1 MSEYVLS
8 INPCIPP
15 LGSHD
20 GSAVLF
26 EDGELVFGVEE
37 ERLTRQ
43 KHAPETFPAES
54 IRACLE
60 FADIDLSAVR
70 KVTVP
75 WEPELFRKSL
85 SQNLRQ
91 VTSTPRSL
99 TEKLQF
105 ALWGVKY
112 SLGPSVTSTSLIED
126 QLGEVGDAVPPIET
140 RPHHRSHAASAF
152 YPSPFER
159 ALVLTIDGR
168 GEHDTTV
175 VWEGDPTGIE
185 KVREYEFPN
194 SWGFLYAA
202 VTKYLG
208 FRPWNGEGK
217 VMGLAPYGTRNRDI
231 ESRLREAIDT
241 GVDFDVTGIVNGSVQ
256 STVSELE
263 QLLGRTRRKQ
273 PGEFTDWEK
282 DLAHIVQKLLEET
295 VTSIVA
301 TYCRRLDVENVA
313 LAGGVALNCKMNKRV
328 MNVDRV
334 DGTFVQPVAADS
346 GSAVGAGMLE
356 YSSGEVGTMSTVYW
370 GPEYDTGTIEAELR
384 KNKITFSKPE
394 EITSA
399 VAKRVAD
406 GELAG
411 WFQGRMEMG
420 PRALG
425 NRSIIADPRTEESLD
440 RVNKYVKHREEW
452 RPFAPSI
459 LEDAMGDFVVDPE
472 PAPYMIKTFDVTE
485 DARDRIPAVLHPG
498 DGTTRPQSVRREQNP
513 RYYDLI
519 DAFADRTGV
528 PVVLNT
534 SFNDHGEPIV
544 NRPAEAVKDFFG
556 MGLDVVALGELLVE
570 KPANTR

>member
-1 MSEYVLS
+1 MMEYTLS
-8 INPCIPP
+8 INPSIPP

-26 EDGELVFGVEE
+26 RDSELVFGIEE

-43 KHAPETFPAES
+43 KHAPETFPTES
-54 IRACLE
+54 IQACLDAE
-60 FADIDLSAVR
+60 NINLSDVE
-70 KVTVP
+70 KVVIP
-75 WEPELFRKSL
+75 WEPDLFRKSL

-91 VTSTPRSL
+91 VTSTPGSL
-99 TEKLQF
+99 TEKLRF
-105 ALWGVKY
+105 AGWGIKY
-112 SLGPSVTSTSLIED
+112 SLGPSVTSTSLIQD
-126 QLGEVGDAVPPIET
+126 QLEEIGDTDLPVET

-152 YPSPFER
+152 YPSPFDR
-159 ALVLTIDGR
+159 ALILTIDGR
-168 GEHDTTV
+168 GEHDATN
-175 VWEGDPTGIE
+175 VWEGTRSGLE
-185 KVREYEFPN
+185 KVREYAFPN

-217 VMGLAPYGTRNRDI
+217 VMGLAPYGSRNRDI
-231 ESRLREAIDT
+231 ESRLREAINT
-241 GVDFDVTGIVNGSVQ
+241 GVDYDVTDLVNGNVQ
-256 STVSELE
+256 NTVTELE

-273 PGEFTDWEK
+273 SGEFTDWEK
-282 DLAHIVQKLLEET
+282 DLAHTVQMLLEET
-295 VTSIVA
+295 VMNIVA

-328 MNVDRV
+328 MEIDVVDE
-334 DGTFVQPVAADS
+334 TFIQPVAADS
-346 GSAVGAGMLE
+346 GSAIGAGMLE
-356 YSSGEVGTMSTVYW
+356 YSPGEIESMSTVYW
-370 GPEYDTGTIEAELR
+370 GPEYDTETVEAELR
-384 KNKITFSKPE
+384 KNRIEFTKPDD
-394 EITSA
+394 IAST
-399 VAKRVAD
+399 VAERIAD
-406 GELAG
+406 GALAG

-440 RVNKYVKHREEW
+440 RVNNHVKHREEW

-472 PAPYMIKTFDVTE
+472 PAPYMIKTFEMSE

-498 DGTTRPQSVRREQNP
+498 DGTTRPQSIRRDQNP

-519 DAFADRTGV
+519 DAFAELTGV

-544 NRPAEAVKDFFG
+544 NRPAEAIKDFFG
-556 MGLDVVALGELLVE
+556 MGLDVVAVGDILVE
-570 KPANTR
+570 KPSASR